1 MLRRPPSGERAP
13 SARRDLWLSSAE
25 GTSYCLMVG
34 VGQEYFVAFALA
46 AGLSD
51 VQGGLVA
58 TLPMFVGAT
67 AQLASPW
74 VIRRVGSLRNTMT
87 LFSALQALCFVPLL
101 AGAWHGTIP
110 AWALY
115 LTVTVYAA
123 INLSQGPAWST
134 WITTLVPRRI
144 RARYFGGRWR
154 VLQGG
159 VLAGLLIGGLVLDKS
174 AMAGA
179 NPGTDPVTDS
189 AQDAAA
195 SGQTQAFIALFAI
208 ALAMRVLGCFLI
220 SRHSEPVR
228 MPDNVR
234 TVSPLEIVRR
244 WRGGGPQGGAGADVR
259 LLGFLMASNFAMQVA
274 LPFFTPFVLNQR
286 GLTYLEFTTL
296 TGAVIV
302 GKMVAAPTIG
312 RVAHGRGAL
321 RVLWVGAI
329 GVIPMAPLWLVADTF
344 ATLLIAQ
351 FVMGCLLSCFDI
363 GAMLMQYE
371 TIPEHERA
379 SLISSF
385 VAMNALAGFLGSLA
399 GGMLLAFGQEATGLL
414 SSVGG
419 YGAVFLLGAAARIAV
434 LPMLVKVRPAPAG
447 FDAER
452 AGTPRGGAVRVDPG
466 AGTSESPSANPGP
479 DRTREG

>member
-87 LFSALQALCFVPLL
+87 LFSALQALCFIPLL
-101 AGAWHGTIP
+101 AGAWHGSIP

-115 LTVTVYAA
+115 LTVTAYAA
-123 INLSQGPAWST
+123 INLSQGPAWTT
-134 WITTLVPRRI
+134 WITTLVPRRV

-179 NPGTDPVTDS
+179 DAGTEAVNGVS
-189 AQDAAA
+189 A
-195 SGQTQAFIALFAI
+195 SGGTQAFIALFAI
-208 ALAMRVLGCFLI
+208 ALAMRVLGSFLI

-244 WRGGGPQGGAGADVR
+244 WRGKGLETGVGADVR

-321 RVLWVGAI
+321 RVLWIGAV
-329 GVIPMAPLWLVADTF
+329 GVIPMAPLWLVADSF

-363 GAMLMQYE
+363 GSMLMQYE

-399 GGMLLAFGQEATGLL
+399 GGTLLAFGQEATGLVN
-414 SSVGG
+414 SVGG
-419 YGAVFLLGAAARIAV
+419 YGAVFMLGAAARIAV
-434 LPMLVKVRPAPAG
+434 LPMLLKVRPAPAG

-479 DRTREG
+479 DRPHKG